1 MPLSCF
7 HASSNAPAH
16 IFQISNIPLAFEFQ
30 MFWHFFASNAF
41 PGHSLV
47 IISRLLWIYSP
58 NCHSKLQAL
67 TCPFEALLLPFR
79 NMTSCFI
86 PIETSN
92 LLRFEQYHQ
101 NLQPTK
107 CPFKICISIPLRNT
121 YFKHIHKIL
130 MRPSNH
136 RNIYCIWLQSRQSQ
150 RFSDSLTTLNHFTAW
165 CSYKTM
171 IIFNHAYYQ
180 Y

>member
-1 MPLSCF
+1 MLQRIYF
-7 HASSNAPAH
+7 K
-16 IFQISNIPLAFEFQ
+16 FRT
-30 MFWHFFASNAF
+30 
-41 PGHSLV
+41 
-47 IISRLLWIYSP
+47 SRLHLNFKCFGTSSLQTHFLDTALLPLRDFFWRYP
-58 NCHSKLQAL
+58 HNCHSKLQAL
-67 TCPFEALLLPFR
+67 ICLFEALLLPFR

-92 LLRFEQYHQ
+92 LLCFEQYHQ

-136 RNIYCIWLQSRQSQ
+136 RNIYCIWLQSRQSW
-150 RFSDSLTTLNHFTAW
+150 RFSDSLTALNHFTAW

-171 IIFNHAYYQ
+171 III
-180 Y
+180 